1 MTTRASALPYGV
13 GRIGRGAVALSVLL
27 LLVAAVGVIAY
38 VHQFRQGLIVTG
50 LRDWGTR
57 GGAPWG
63 VYIAF
68 DVYFVGVS
76 FAGITVA
83 ALIRLLNLQ
92 HLRPISRMAE
102 LLTIVSLM
110 LAGVTILADLG
121 QPLRG
126 IVNLFRYARPQSP
139 FFGTF
144 SLVISG
150 YLFAS
155 LVYFYLAGRRD
166 AYLMAQQP
174 SPLRGFYRL
183 WAAGYR
189 DTPAQRRR
197 HERVS
202 FWLALGIIPLLIT
215 AHSTLG
221 LVFGLMSGRP
231 GWFSA
236 LQAPGFVV
244 MAGLSGIG
252 HIAVLAAIYRRF
264 LPGGERIDRSVFRWL
279 GMFLLI
285 LGLTYVYFTLIEL
298 LTTGYA
304 GTHKEQELARLLLLG
319 RYAPYFWVA
328 MGALALAIALN
339 AWQAFTGRWSIALVV
354 ASGVL
359 VNITAIGKRLLIVTP
374 SLTHGALLPYEP
386 GTYVP
391 TWVEVA
397 IILGLMALGALAILL
412 FGKVFPI
419 IELAPE
425 TERERKEVLA

>member
-1 MTTRASALPYGV
+1 MTAKSGPLPYG
-13 GRIGRGAVALSVLL
+13 IGRFGPAAVALVVVLAAVVVL
-27 LLVAAVGVIAY
+27 GLVAY
-38 VHQFRQGLIVTG
+38 SRQLVEGEVVTG
-50 LRDWGTR
+50 LRDWGTM

-63 VYIAF
+63 LYIAF
-68 DVYFVGVS
+68 VIYFVGVS

-83 ALIRLLNLQ
+83 ALIRLLNIEP
-92 HLRPISRMAE
+92 LRPISRMAE
-102 LLTIVSLM
+102 LLTIVSLV
-110 LAGVTILADLG
+110 LAAASVLADLG

-126 IVNLFRYARPQSP
+126 IINLFRYARPQSP

-221 LVFGLMSGRP
+221 LVFGLMAGRP

-264 LPGGERIDRSVFRWL
+264 LPGGERIERSVFRWL

-354 ASGVL
+354 VSGVL

-397 IILGLMALGALAILL
+397 IILGLMALGALAIFL

-425 TERERKEVLA
+425 TQRERKEALA